1 MNTKFVILLL
11 AFGLILP
18 ITVASFKLVDAEKD
32 STEGDPK
39 QEDDFVMSDLTA
51 EESSTEKFKRID
63 LDIDEHINFDE
74 FLHSDLTYERMKK
87 EEFDLYDKNQDGLI
101 SKSEYN
107 GKHEEEAEDLKKH
120 QVEYIK
126 DIFEEFDTDKNNKLN
141 GNELEKVMLKKFVLK
156 PKGDFTLIMN
166 KFDKDQDG
174 EWNAEEYLSFDK
186 DLPFHE
192 FVSAAPAKNL
202 RKKIESE

>member
-1 MNTKFVILLL
+1 MSKTVFQCFCNGDFSNQTRTGIL
-11 AFGLILP
+11 
-18 ITVASFKLVDAEKD
+18 S
-32 STEGDPK
+32 
-39 QEDDFVMSDLTA
+39 Q
-51 EESSTEKFKRID
+51 
-63 LDIDEHINFDE
+63 
-74 FLHSDLTYERMKK
+74 
-87 EEFDLYDKNQDGLI
+87 EFD
-101 SKSEYN
+101 
-107 GKHEEEAEDLKKH
+107 A
-120 QVEYIK
+120 
-126 DIFEEFDTDKNNKLN
+126 DKNNKLN

-192 FVSAAPAKNL
+192 FEFDADKNNKLNGNELEKVMINKFVLKPKGDFTLIMNKFDKDKDGEWNAEEYLSFDKDLPFHELSSAAPAKNL